1 MYLNKLKIFTFVI
14 IGIFLMTC
22 FIYLETNLLEVFK
35 YETVL
40 SFLIFFKEFSNPNIS
55 TKFLSEVINA
65 SFETIMISFVSTI
78 ISSVFAFFI
87 MIVSNTKNFFLISFL
102 KLLTNFLRSIPD
114 LLWGIILVIFFGL
127 GPFTGTL
134 ALTLHTSGILGRLF
148 VELLEN
154 QKMQNALSNFKT
166 NNGSFLR
173 YFLYYIFPKIF
184 PQMISY
190 ILYRWENNIRAASI
204 LGIIGAG
211 GLGQLLFYR
220 LSLFHYDEV
229 STILFF
235 TVSMVILVDLLSSF
249 LRSKYTGR

>member
-1 MYLNKLKIFTFVI
+1 
-14 IGIFLMTC
+14 
-22 FIYLETNLLEVFK
+22 
-35 YETVL
+35 
-40 SFLIFFKEFSNPNIS
+40 
-55 TKFLSEVINA
+55 LSEVINA
-65 SFETIMISFVSTI
+65 SFETVMISFVSTI

-127 GPFTGTL
+127 GPLTGTL

-154 QKMQNALSNFKT
+154 QKMQNTLSNFKT

-173 YFLYYIFPKIF
+173 YFFYYIFPKIF

-235 TVSMVILVDLLSSF
+235 TLSMVILVDLLSSF

>member
-1 MYLNKLKIFTFVI
+1 MHLNKLKILTFI
-14 IGIFLMTC
+14 IISILLTTSFIFLDTK
-22 FIYLETNLLEVFK
+22 LLEFFK
-35 YETVL
+35 YETFL
-40 SFLIFFKEFSNPNIS
+40 SFLNFFEEFFNPNIS
-55 TKFLSEVINA
+55 TKFLSEVIDA

-78 ISSVFAFFI
+78 LSSVFAFFI
-87 MIVSNTKNFFLISFL
+87 MIISNIKNFFLINFL
-102 KLLTNFLRSIPD
+102 KFLTNILRSVPD
-114 LLWGIILVIFFGL
+114 LLWGLILIILFGL

-154 QKMQNALSNFKT
+154 QKTENTLTNFKT

-173 YFLYYIFPKIF
+173 YFFYYLFPKIF
-184 PQMISY
+184 PQIISY

-235 TVSMVILVDLLSSF
+235 TISMVILVDLLSSF

>member
-1 MYLNKLKIFTFVI
+1 MYLNKLKILTFAI
-14 IGIFLMTC
+14 ISMFLITC
-22 FIYLETNLLEVFK
+22 FIFLETNLLEVFR
-35 YETVL
+35 YETVS
-40 SFLIFFKEFSNPNIS
+40 SFLIFFEEFSKPNINS
-55 TKFLSEVINA
+55 NFLSEVIDA
-65 SFETIMISFVSTI
+65 SFETVMISFVSTI
-78 ISSVFAFFI
+78 LASVFAFFV
-87 MIVSNTKNFFLISFL
+87 MIVSNIKFLFFINFL
-102 KLLTNFLRSIPD
+102 KFLTNFLRSVPD
-114 LLWGIILVIFFGL
+114 LLWGLILVIFFGL
-127 GPFTGTL
+127 GPLTGTL

-154 QKMQNALSNFKT
+154 QEIENNLINVKT

-173 YFLYYIFPKIF
+173 YFFYYILPKIF

-190 ILYRWENNIRAASI
+190 ILYRWENNIGAASI

-229 STILFF
+229 STIIFF
-235 TVSMVILVDLLSSF
+235 TISMVILVDLLSSF

>member
-1 MYLNKLKIFTFVI
+1 M
-14 IGIFLMTC
+14 
-22 FIYLETNLLEVFK
+22 
-35 YETVL
+35 
-40 SFLIFFKEFSNPNIS
+40 
-55 TKFLSEVINA
+55 
-65 SFETIMISFVSTI
+65 
-78 ISSVFAFFI
+78 
-87 MIVSNTKNFFLISFL
+87 
-102 KLLTNFLRSIPD
+102 
-114 LLWGIILVIFFGL
+114 VIFFGL
-127 GPFTGTL
+127 GPLTGTL

>member
-14 IGIFLMTC
+14 ISIFLATC
-22 FIYLETNLLEVFK
+22 FIFLETNLLEVFK
-35 YETVL
+35 YETIL
-40 SFLIFFKEFSNPNIS
+40 SFLIFFKEFFNPNIS

-87 MIVSNTKNFFLISFL
+87 MIFSSTKNFFLISFL
-102 KLLTNFLRSIPD
+102 KFLTNFLRSIPD

-127 GPFTGTL
+127 GPLTGTL

-154 QKMQNALSNFKT
+154 QKIQNTLSNFKT

-173 YFLYYIFPKIF
+173 YFFYYTFPKIF
-184 PQMISY
+184 PQMLSY

-235 TVSMVILVDLLSSF
+235 TLSMVILVDLLSSF